1 MTKHKNVALDELRIL
16 AALMVLGVHTGQK
29 VGLGD
34 AAAVGAQGVQLFFV
48 LSGYLAAASL
58 SRHPE
63 PLPYYQRRIRRIL
76 PLYWLVL
83 VLRWLFDAVRY
94 LAAGTSAAQLFGPGG
109 PCGPGYLRYFVFL
122 QMWLPSDNW
131 MLWNNRN
138 VLWTMSAFAFFY
150 LLAPWLYRLCKR
162 FWGAL
167 ALLVVCLAV
176 KGRIGGLIESSLA
189 AFPAEANISEFSAKT
204 PVMTLYCFIFGMAA
218 FAAVRENKQF
228 LYGTFCILL
237 AVLTNFQR
245 AGFECVFT
253 VLVLLA
259 VQNPQGVGL
268 AENQKFAQAVASGMN
283 QSDAYREAY
292 RVRNGT
298 KLSSVNVNASKLMN
312 DAKVAQRV
320 AELRAPI
327 VKNVQVTLENHLRD
341 LMALRNLATKEK
353 QMSAAINA
361 EIARGKACGLYVEKL
376 QHSNPDGTLRPQV
389 IKIIAA

>member
-1 MTKHKNVALDELRIL
+1 M
-16 AALMVLGVHTGQK
+16 
-29 VGLGD
+29 
-34 AAAVGAQGVQLFFV
+34 
-48 LSGYLAAASL
+48 
-58 SRHPE
+58 
-63 PLPYYQRRIRRIL
+63 
-76 PLYWLVL
+76 L

-94 LAAGTSAAQLFGPGG
+94 LAAGASAAQLFGPGG

-228 LYGTFCILL
+228 LYGAFCILL

-268 AENQKFAQAVASGMN
+268 AENQKFAQAVEFVGAGSFWLYLAHPLVLELLPNTAMGGAAAWLCFAGGYAVCLMVCY
-283 QSDAYREAY
+283 ALYTLF
-292 RVRNGT
+292 VRRYE
-298 KLSSVNVNASKLMN
+298 
-312 DAKVAQRV
+312 QRF
-320 AELRAPI
+320 A
-327 VKNVQVTLENHLRD
+327 
-341 LMALRNLATKEK
+341 
-353 QMSAAINA
+353 
-361 EIARGKACGLYVEKL
+361 
-376 QHSNPDGTLRPQV
+376 
-389 IKIIAA
+389 

>member
-131 MLWNNRN
+131 MLWNNRY

-218 FAAVRENKQF
+218 FAAVRENKQ
-228 LYGTFCILL
+228 
-237 AVLTNFQR
+237 
-245 AGFECVFT
+245 
-253 VLVLLA
+253 
-259 VQNPQGVGL
+259 GVGP
-268 AENQKFAQAVASGMN
+268 AENQKFAQAVEFVGAGSFWLYLAHPLVLELLPNTAMGGAAAWLCFAGVYAVCLMVCY
-283 QSDAYREAY
+283 ALYTLF
-292 RVRNGT
+292 VRRYE
-298 KLSSVNVNASKLMN
+298 
-312 DAKVAQRV
+312 QRF
-320 AELRAPI
+320 A
-327 VKNVQVTLENHLRD
+327 
-341 LMALRNLATKEK
+341 
-353 QMSAAINA
+353 
-361 EIARGKACGLYVEKL
+361 
-376 QHSNPDGTLRPQV
+376 
-389 IKIIAA
+389 

>member
-228 LYGTFCILL
+228 LYGAFCILL

-259 VQNPQGVGL
+259 VQNSQVVGL
-268 AENQKFAQAVASGMN
+268 AENQKFAQAVEFVGAGSFWLYLAHPLVLELLPNTAMGGAAAWLCFAGVYAVCLMVCY
-283 QSDAYREAY
+283 ALYTLF
-292 RVRNGT
+292 VRRYE
-298 KLSSVNVNASKLMN
+298 
-312 DAKVAQRV
+312 QRF
-320 AELRAPI
+320 A
-327 VKNVQVTLENHLRD
+327 
-341 LMALRNLATKEK
+341 
-353 QMSAAINA
+353 
-361 EIARGKACGLYVEKL
+361 
-376 QHSNPDGTLRPQV
+376 
-389 IKIIAA
+389 

>member
-94 LAAGTSAAQLFGPGG
+94 LAAGASAAQLFGPGE

-167 ALLVVCLAV
+167 A
-176 KGRIGGLIESSLA
+176 
-189 AFPAEANISEFSAKT
+189 
-204 PVMTLYCFIFGMAA
+204 
-218 FAAVRENKQF
+218 FA
-228 LYGTFCILL
+228 
-237 AVLTNFQR
+237 
-245 AGFECVFT
+245 
-253 VLVLLA
+253 
-259 VQNPQGVGL
+259 PW
-268 AENQKFAQAVASGMN
+268 S
-283 QSDAYREAY
+283 
-292 RVRNGT
+292 
-298 KLSSVNVNASKLMN
+298 
-312 DAKVAQRV
+312 
-320 AELRAPI
+320 
-327 VKNVQVTLENHLRD
+327 
-341 LMALRNLATKEK
+341 ALR
-353 QMSAAINA
+353 
-361 EIARGKACGLYVEKL
+361 
-376 QHSNPDGTLRPQV
+376 
-389 IKIIAA
+389 

>member
-94 LAAGTSAAQLFGPGG
+94 LAAGASAAQLFGPGG

-228 LYGTFCILL
+228 LYGAFCILL

-268 AENQKFAQAVASGMN
+268 AENQKFAQAVEFVGAFGCTWPTRWCWSCCPTPRWAAQPRGCASPGYM
-283 QSDAYREAY
+283 
-292 RVRNGT
+292 
-298 KLSSVNVNASKLMN
+298 
-312 DAKVAQRV
+312 
-320 AELRAPI
+320 P
-327 VKNVQVTLENHLRD
+327 
-341 LMALRNLATKEK
+341 
-353 QMSAAINA
+353 SA
-361 EIARGKACGLYVEKL
+361 
-376 QHSNPDGTLRPQV
+376 
-389 IKIIAA
+389 

>member
-94 LAAGTSAAQLFGPGG
+94 LAAGASAAQLFGPGG

-204 PVMTLYCFIFGMAA
+204 PVMTLYCLHGGVCGSAGEQAVFIRGILHSAGSA
-218 FAAVRENKQF
+218 HQLPAGGVRVRV
-228 LYGTFCILL
+228 YGACSIGRAEPAGRWPGGKSEVRPSRGICGGGQLL
-237 AVLTNFQR
+237 AVPGPP
-245 AGFECVFT
+245 AG
-253 VLVLLA
+253 A
-259 VQNPQGVGL
+259 G
-268 AENQKFAQAVASGMN
+268 AAAQHRDGRRS
-283 QSDAYREAY
+283 
-292 RVRNGT
+292 
-298 KLSSVNVNASKLMN
+298 
-312 DAKVAQRV
+312 RV
-320 AELRAPI
+320 AVLR
-327 VKNVQVTLENHLRD
+327 
-341 LMALRNLATKEK
+341 
-353 QMSAAINA
+353 
-361 EIARGKACGLYVEKL
+361 RGICRL
-376 QHSNPDGTLRPQV
+376 PDGVLCAVYAFCAPV
-389 IKIIAA
+389 

>member
-1 MTKHKNVALDELRIL
+1 MPPRL
-16 AALMVLGVHTGQK
+16 ARRGCNCFLCSAGTWPRP
-29 VGLGD
+29 
-34 AAAVGAQGVQLFFV
+34 
-48 LSGYLAAASL
+48 SL

-94 LAAGTSAAQLFGPGG
+94 LAAGASAAQLFGPGG

-218 FAAVRENKQF
+218 FAAVRRTSSFYTGHSAFCWRCSPTSSGRGSSACLRCLFYWPCRTRRALAWRKIRSSPRPWNLMGAGSF
-228 LYGTFCILL
+228 WLYL
-237 AVLTNFQR
+237 AHP
-245 AGFECVFT
+245 
-253 VLVLLA
+253 LVLELLPNTA
-259 VQNPQGVGL
+259 M
-268 AENQKFAQAVASGMN
+268 AAQPRGCASPGYM
-283 QSDAYREAY
+283 
-292 RVRNGT
+292 
-298 KLSSVNVNASKLMN
+298 
-312 DAKVAQRV
+312 
-320 AELRAPI
+320 P
-327 VKNVQVTLENHLRD
+327 
-341 LMALRNLATKEK
+341 
-353 QMSAAINA
+353 SA
-361 EIARGKACGLYVEKL
+361 
-376 QHSNPDGTLRPQV
+376 
-389 IKIIAA
+389 

>member
-34 AAAVGAQGVQLFFV
+34 GAQGVQLFFV

-94 LAAGTSAAQLFGPGG
+94 LAAGASAAQLFGPGG

-228 LYGTFCILL
+228 LYGAFCILL

-245 AGFECVFT
+245 AGFECST
-253 VLVLLA
+253 VIASWA
-259 VQNPQGVGL
+259 V
-268 AENQKFAQAVASGMN
+268 S
-283 QSDAYREAY
+283 R
-292 RVRNGT
+292 
-298 KLSSVNVNASKLMN
+298 
-312 DAKVAQRV
+312 
-320 AELRAPI
+320 
-327 VKNVQVTLENHLRD
+327 
-341 LMALRNLATKEK
+341 
-353 QMSAAINA
+353 
-361 EIARGKACGLYVEKL
+361 
-376 QHSNPDGTLRPQV
+376 
-389 IKIIAA
+389 

>member
-1 MTKHKNVALDELRIL
+1 MTKHKNLALDELRIL
-16 AALMVLGVHTGQK
+16 AALMVLAVHTGQK

-63 PLPYYQRRIRRIL
+63 PQPYYQRRIRRIL

-109 PCGPGYLRYFVFL
+109 PCGPDYLRYFVFL

-176 KGRIGGLIESSLA
+176 KGRIGGQIESSLA

-204 PVMTLYCFIFGMAA
+204 PVMTLYCFIFGMTA

-228 LYGTFCILL
+228 LYGAFCILL

-259 VQNPQGVGL
+259 VQNPQGVGP
-268 AENQKFAQAVASGMN
+268 AENRKFSQAVEFVGAGSFWLYLAHPLVLELLPNTAMGG
-283 QSDAYREAY
+283 AAAWLCFAGVYAVCLAVCY
-292 RVRNGT
+292 ALYTLFVRRYE
-298 KLSSVNVNASKLMN
+298 
-312 DAKVAQRV
+312 QRF
-320 AELRAPI
+320 A
-327 VKNVQVTLENHLRD
+327 
-341 LMALRNLATKEK
+341 
-353 QMSAAINA
+353 
-361 EIARGKACGLYVEKL
+361 
-376 QHSNPDGTLRPQV
+376 
-389 IKIIAA
+389 

>member
-94 LAAGTSAAQLFGPGG
+94 LAAGASAAQLFGPGG

-189 AFPAEANISEFSAKT
+189 AFPAEGNISEFSAKT

-228 LYGTFCILL
+228 LYGAFCILL

-245 AGFECVFT
+245 AGSSACLRCLFYWPCRTRRALAWRKIRSSPGPWNLWGRAAFGCT
-253 VLVLLA
+253 WPTRWCWSCCPTPRWA
-259 VQNPQGVGL
+259 VQPRGC
-268 AENQKFAQAVASGMN
+268 ASPGYM
-283 QSDAYREAY
+283 
-292 RVRNGT
+292 
-298 KLSSVNVNASKLMN
+298 
-312 DAKVAQRV
+312 
-320 AELRAPI
+320 P
-327 VKNVQVTLENHLRD
+327 
-341 LMALRNLATKEK
+341 
-353 QMSAAINA
+353 SA
-361 EIARGKACGLYVEKL
+361 
-376 QHSNPDGTLRPQV
+376 
-389 IKIIAA
+389 

>member
-94 LAAGTSAAQLFGPGG
+94 LAAGASAAQLFGPGG

-228 LYGTFCILL
+228 LYGAFCILL
-237 AVLTNFQR
+237 AALTNFQR

-268 AENQKFAQAVASGMN
+268 AENQKFAQAVEFVGAGSFWLYLAHPLVLELLPNTAMGGAAAWLCFAGVYAVCLMVCY
-283 QSDAYREAY
+283 ALYTLF
-292 RVRNGT
+292 VRRYE
-298 KLSSVNVNASKLMN
+298 
-312 DAKVAQRV
+312 QRF
-320 AELRAPI
+320 A
-327 VKNVQVTLENHLRD
+327 
-341 LMALRNLATKEK
+341 
-353 QMSAAINA
+353 
-361 EIARGKACGLYVEKL
+361 
-376 QHSNPDGTLRPQV
+376 
-389 IKIIAA
+389 